1 MMTRK
6 KERLNSSFV
15 FGQFK
20 RAKREGLLYT
30 LLLILNLL
38 IMNKK
43 FSTLMMAGML
53 GAGSSFV
60 SAQDA
65 VMLNGKPLKLVEIKA
80 DDSRQMDN
88 VILLRDGGTI
98 GEIDEQDLVI
108 LATKDQNGTLTYTVK
123 KLSELKDAGN
133 DDAEDAAVWNIKE
146 HIMGTPDA
154 PKYYYSLQS
163 ANTGDFVTISTKGGQ
178 YSVVTEAGKMIKVLT
193 LQLMIIFV
201 RVLIKKIPFIINRLV
216 VEQIISWWKKVI
228 LLM

>member
-1 MMTRK
+1 
-6 KERLNSSFV
+6 
-15 FGQFK
+15 
-20 RAKREGLLYT
+20 
-30 LLLILNLL
+30 
-38 IMNKK
+38 MNKK

-53 GAGSSFV
+53 VAGSSFV

-133 DDAEDAAVWNIKE
+133 DDAEDAAVWNIKAY
-146 HIMGTPDA
+146 IRTLCS
-154 PKYYYSLQS
+154 KYYYSLQ
-163 ANTGDFVTISTKGGQ
+163 
-178 YSVVTEAGKMIKVLT
+178 VLY
-193 LQLMIIFV
+193 
-201 RVLIKKIPFIINRLV
+201 R
-216 VEQIISWWKKVI
+216 I
-228 LLM
+228 L